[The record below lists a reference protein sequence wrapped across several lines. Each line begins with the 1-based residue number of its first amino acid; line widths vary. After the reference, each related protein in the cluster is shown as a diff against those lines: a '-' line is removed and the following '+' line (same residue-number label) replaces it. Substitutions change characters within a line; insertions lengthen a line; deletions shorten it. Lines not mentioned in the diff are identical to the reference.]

1 MDGIRIGLIGGSGLG
16 EAMLRETQGQRHE
29 VDTPFGRP
37 SDAVL
42 ETNWDGLPVFFLSRH
57 GPGHL
62 FNPSQVPFRANI
74 FALKKLGCTHVIAS
88 GAVGSLRDEFRPRDL
103 VVPDQVIDK
112 THRRPG
118 TFYDKAAVHVE
129 LSEPFCPLLRQTL
142 LEGSVE
148 GSGFRVQ
155 GSGKAETSVSSPEP
169 RTLNPEPSREPSF
182 RVHSRGCYVC
192 MEGPAFSTRA
202 ESLMHRLWGG
212 DLIGMTAMP
221 EAKLAREAEMSY
233 ALVALVTDYDCWRR
247 PAQGSGFGVRGSG
260 KAGESASSAEPATLN
275 PEPSSDPY
283 VLLQEIIA
291 NLKAASDNAIS
302 IIRRAVARIAER
314 PELVADAPAR
324 RALQLAIW
332 SDKARIPRDEVERL
346 GPLWMKYF
354 GDRS

>member
-16 EAMLRETQGQRHE
+16 EAMLRETQGARHE

-42 ETNWDGLPVFFLSRH
+42 ETNWNGLPVFFLSRH

-62 FNPSQVPFRANI
+62 FNPSQVPFRANV

-103 VVPDQVIDK
+103 VIADQVIDK
-112 THRRPG
+112 THKRAG
-118 TFYDKAAVHVE
+118 TFYDSAAVHVE
-129 LSEPFCPLLRQTL
+129 LSEPFCPLLRQIL
-142 LEGSVE
+142 IEAAGLGVHGSEG
-148 GSGFRVQ
+148 
-155 GSGKAETSVSSPEP
+155 ATPEP
-169 RTLNPEPSREPSF
+169 PTLNPEPPF

-247 PAQGSGFGVRGSG
+247 PGHTDVGPGSRAPAQGQGQ
-260 KAGESASSAEPATLN
+260 AQPAD
-275 PEPSSDPY
+275 PPPPDPY

-302 IIRRAVARIAER
+302 LIRRAVARIAEH
-314 PELVADAPAR
+314 PEAVADAPAR
-324 RALQLAIW
+324 HALRLAIW
-332 SDKARIPRDEVERL
+332 SDKSRIGRDEVERL

-354 GDRS
+354 EERS

>member
-1 MDGIRIGLIGGSGLG
+1 
-16 EAMLRETQGQRHE
+16 MLRETQGARHE

-37 SDAVL
+37 SDAIL

-57 GPGHL
+57 GPGHP

-103 VVPDQVIDK
+103 VIPDQVIDK
-112 THRRPG
+112 THKRPA
-118 TFYDKAAVHVE
+118 TFYDAAAVHVE

-142 LEGSVE
+142 IEGSME
-148 GSGFRVQ
+148 GPGFGHQASGN
-155 GSGKAETSVSSPEP
+155 SSESASSPEP
-169 RTLNPEPSREPSF
+169 QTLNPEPF
-182 RVHSRGCYVC
+182 RVHPRGCYVC

-247 PAQGSGFGVRGSG
+247 PAVAAVESGGSRVETGG
-260 KAGESASSAEPATLN
+260 KAIAPSAAHPAPST
-275 PEPSSDPY
+275 PEQDPY

-302 IIRRAVARIAER
+302 LIRRAVARIAER
-314 PELVADAPAR
+314 PEAVADAPAR
-324 RALQLAIW
+324 HALRLAIW

-354 GDRS
+354 EERS